1 MNQLIWFDSLFTMGG
16 VFSGWFYRCGS
27 RMYDED
33 VEVQLVTYE
42 TTPLT
47 LVCSVWDSVQIY
59 TACFLHLHVFSC
71 HQIKCTQG
79 QMFMR
84 HMPLRSY
91 RIINWCCP
99 NYDIWMLGNY
109 FVSGIPLW
117 KGPPLNSWV
126 FFGSAANQLQPMQ
139 PTGLGSS
146 TIEDT
151 IKDPEAETGGGMTGG
166 SSRSAWNRGFR
177 MQFWWCIL
185 MYFDVFCYFVIYLS
199 FGLQRELARSDQL
212 LRWWDNGL
220 GWVIREGGT
229 LYNSAFMIEYR
240 PQKSKTGNAR
250 AVGIVLLQLHNMI
263 WYV

>member
-1 MNQLIWFDSLFTMGG
+1 MNQVIWFDNLCLFTIMCGF
-16 VFSGWFYRCGS
+16 FSGWFYRCGS
-27 RMYDED
+27 RMCDED
-33 VEVQLVTYE
+33 VEVQLVTYG

-59 TACFLHLHVFSC
+59 TSCFLHLHVFSC

-91 RIINWCCP
+91 RIIDWCCP
-99 NYDIWMLGNY
+99 IYDIRMLGTY
-109 FVSGIPLW
+109 FVSEFPFERGPL
-117 KGPPLNSWV
+117 GPPLNSWF
-126 FFGSAANQLQPMQ
+126 FFGSRQLHTPDGANRPGVIHNRRHNRR
-139 PTGLGSS
+139 PR
-146 TIEDT
+146 
-151 IKDPEAETGGGMTGG
+151 
-166 SSRSAWNRGFR
+166 SRNRR
-177 MQFWWCIL
+177 RHDRRISLESWIPDAIL
-185 MYFDVFCYFVIYLS
+185 MMYFVILWYTCFC

-220 GWVIREGGT
+220 GWVIRDGGT

-240 PQKSKTGNAR
+240 LQNSKTENAR
-250 AVGIVLLQLHNMI
+250 AVGIVMLHNMI

>member
-1 MNQLIWFDSLFTMGG
+1 MNQVIWFDNLCLFTMGG

-33 VEVQLVTYE
+33 VEVQLVTYG

-59 TACFLHLHVFSC
+59 TACFLHFHVFSC
-71 HQIKCTQG
+71 HQIKCAQG

-91 RIINWCCP
+91 RIINSCCP
-99 NYDIWMLGNY
+99 NYDIRMLGYY

-117 KGPPLNSWV
+117 KGPPFKLMGFLRV
-126 FFGSAANQLQPMQ
+126 GRQPAPADAANRPGVIHNRRHNQRPR
-139 PTGLGSS
+139 SRNRRRH
-146 TIEDT
+146 DRR
-151 IKDPEAETGGGMTGG
+151 IKQISLESWIPDA
-166 SSRSAWNRGFR
+166 
-177 MQFWWCIL
+177 IL
-185 MYFDVFCYFVIYLS
+185 MMYFDVFCYFVIYLS

-240 PQKSKTGNAR
+240 PQNSKTGNAR